1 MHKLGAHGKKCL
13 HFAIKKS
20 GSPEVR
26 KFSKLVD
33 LYGEGTFFVN
43 HPVENIHL
51 LKCTEKKG

>member
-1 MHKLGAHGKKCL
+1 MHKLVAHGKKCL

-43 HPVENIHL
+43 HPLYGKSL
-51 LKCTEKKG
+51 LETKLI

>member
-33 LYGEGTFFVN
+33 LYGEGTFFMN
-43 HPVENIHL
+43 RPVQS
-51 LKCTEKKG
+51 CTVIEFKN

>member
-43 HPVENIHL
+43 RPVVN
-51 LKCTEKKG
+51 T